1 MSRIHEM
8 DGSGI
13 PEAPHS
19 SRWVRPFSTTGSWA
33 GQDVIRGK
41 PEGKSVSARKER
53 QCHRQRKASAFIDP
67 FRWTSN
73 GRQATNQFSYQVKR
87 SLRIFHRQQYVHH
100 PSYLSNLSSPSS
112 PIHKVRPF
120 ASDSRRYDAGQA
132 HRSTWSARPSLVWL
146 ESSTFYSLQDHTD
159 RLCTVRQ

>member
-1 MSRIHEM
+1 M
-8 DGSGI
+8 

-73 GRQATNQFSYQVKR
+73 GRQATNQFSYKVKR

-112 PIHKVRPF
+112 PIHKCDLLHRTAADTMLDRLTEVHGPPARL
-120 ASDSRRYDAGQA
+120 SYGSSRQHFIVYK
-132 HRSTWSARPSLVWL
+132 T
-146 ESSTFYSLQDHTD
+146 TD
-159 RLCTVRQ
+159 RLCNVRQ